1 MLKLPLR
8 LKNCK
13 KHVTLIDFCEK
24 TFPLFWKINN
34 RYWEELHFLAFTAAR
49 KKFMGTENGR
59 WVKPIEK

>member
-24 TFPLFWKINN
+24 VFRFFRKINN
-34 RYWEELHFLAFTAAR
+34 RYWEKLHFLAFTAAR
-49 KKFMGTENGR
+49 TEFMGTENGR